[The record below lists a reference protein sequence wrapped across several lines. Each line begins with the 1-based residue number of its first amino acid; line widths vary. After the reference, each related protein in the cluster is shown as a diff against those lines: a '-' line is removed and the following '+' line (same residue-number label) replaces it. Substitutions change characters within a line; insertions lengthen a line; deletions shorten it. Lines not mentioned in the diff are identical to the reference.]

1 MLCSVTKIL
10 GICFRTLQVVKMIL
24 RIVKVDTYLVYN
36 VVWSVGGG
44 VEQRPS
50 LLQMDGCQWRGG
62 GVSAARAK
70 PQRRLLG
77 KNL

>member
-24 RIVKVDTYLVYN
+24 RIVKVDTCLVYN

-44 VEQRPS
+44 VEVEQ
-50 LLQMDGCQWRGG
+50 
-62 GVSAARAK
+62 
-70 PQRRLLG
+70 
-77 KNL
+77 